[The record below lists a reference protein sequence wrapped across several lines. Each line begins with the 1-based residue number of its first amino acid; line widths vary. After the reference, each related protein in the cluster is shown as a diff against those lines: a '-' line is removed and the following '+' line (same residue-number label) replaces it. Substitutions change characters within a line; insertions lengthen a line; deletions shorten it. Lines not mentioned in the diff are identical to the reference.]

1 MAATNDDSG
10 ANTIDKGKLLVS
22 NPHHSHS
29 RKATTTAMG
38 EQVEVWYRS
47 AHHMLTL
54 SRNTTIRHAS
64 LSPSQSRSNSDATIS
79 AYFVRYRE
87 LMLFGATGRFMMKR
101 YTTVCTDLDGW
112 IWSTEKGCVMQI
124 AWHGTSMSNSESA
137 RCTRCESTPVCSVSR
152 RFSASYAS
160 APAAGPT

>member
-1 MAATNDDSG
+1 MAATNDDRG
-10 ANTIDKGKLLVS
+10 ASTIDNGKLPVS

-38 EQVEVWYRS
+38 EQVEVWCGS
-47 AHHMLTL
+47 AHHMFTL
-54 SRNTTIRHAS
+54 SKNTTTHHAS
-64 LSPSQSRSNSDATIS
+64 LSPSQRRSSSDATIS
-79 AYFVRYRE
+79 AYFVRYRV
-87 LMLFGATGRFMMKR
+87 LMLFGATGRFVMKR

-137 RCTRCESTPVCSVSR
+137 RCTRCASTPVWSVSR

-160 APAAGPT
+160 ARAAWPT

>member
-54 SRNTTIRHAS
+54 SRNTTTRHAS
-64 LSPSQSRSNSDATIS
+64 LSPSQSRSSSDATITPPPGPP
-79 AYFVRYRE
+79 
-87 LMLFGATGRFMMKR
+87 LWLTLPPPLPM
-101 YTTVCTDLDGW
+101 
-112 IWSTEKGCVMQI
+112 
-124 AWHGTSMSNSESA
+124 TS
-137 RCTRCESTPVCSVSR
+137 
-152 RFSASYAS
+152 
-160 APAAGPT
+160 G